1 MLVEFWTA
9 NIALLR
15 FRFSRTFEYAQRRFS
30 QNKVFVSKLLEPQ
43 SHLKMIKYG
52 TALSAVLLTFS
63 FSNPSHAADRVYNA
77 ESMTLPNGMQV
88 VVIPN
93 HRAPVVSH
101 MVWYKVGAADEP
113 QGDGVSGA
121 AHFLEH
127 LMFKGTKAIEPGQF
141 SKLIRS
147 WGGEDN
153 AFTSWDYTAFFQS
166 VSKNDLPRVMALEAD
181 RMINLTLPPKDI
193 ESERQVIIEE
203 RRMRTDNDPQA
214 LFSEQMRAVLFAS
227 TNYAVPIIGWHDEMP
242 KLARDHVLNYY
253 NIWYTPKNA
262 ILVVSG
268 DTTLAEVEPLAK
280 KFYGIIPSHDVPDH
294 VRPITPDFPSP
305 VTLHYE
311 SADLRQPILLE
322 AWRAPSYMMDKKEAY
337 ALDVLMET
345 LSGGSSTEL
354 YQSLVV
360 GQKIAT
366 DISMSYEGDARGESS
381 IWLSV
386 VPAPNVPLEKLKMA
400 VDGKLAELVKTG
412 LSADDIQKAKT
423 RLIDSEIY
431 ARDSVMGPAMVVGQ
445 SLAYGMTLDEVET
458 RPEKIQAV
466 TLDDVNQVLRTYLDP
481 VNPKHNP
488 VVGYLIPKKGAK

>member
-1 MLVEFWTA
+1 
-9 NIALLR
+9 
-15 FRFSRTFEYAQRRFS
+15 
-30 QNKVFVSKLLEPQ
+30 
-43 SHLKMIKYG
+43 MIKYG
-52 TALSAVLLTFS
+52 TALSLVLLAFCS
-63 FSNPSHAADRVYNA
+63 PHPSYAAPDTAIEKVFNA
-77 ESMTLPNGMQV
+77 ETMTLSNGMQV

-127 LMFKGTKAIEPGQF
+127 LMFKGTKAIAPGQF
-141 SKLIRS
+141 SKIIRG

-166 VSKNDLPRVMALEAD
+166 VSKDKLANVMALEAD
-181 RMINLTLPPKDI
+181 RMINITLPPKEI

-203 RRMRTDNDPQA
+203 RRMRTDNDPQS
-214 LFSEQMRAVLFAS
+214 LFSEQIRAMLFAS

-242 KLARDHVLNYY
+242 KLNRDHVQNYY
-253 NIWYTPKNA
+253 KTWYTPKNA

-268 DTTLAEVEPLAK
+268 DVTLKDVEPLAK
-280 KFYGIIPSHDVPDH
+280 KYYGVIPSHDVPEH

-305 VTLHYE
+305 IALRFE
-311 SADLRQPILLE
+311 SADLRQPMFIE
-322 AWRAPSYMMDKKEAY
+322 AWRAPSYIMDKREAL

-360 GQKIAT
+360 QQKVAT
-366 DISMSYEGDARGESS
+366 DITLSFEGDARGEGS
-381 IWLSV
+381 IWLSA
-386 VPAPNVPLEKLKMA
+386 VPAQKSNLTKLHDA
-400 VDGKLAELVKTG
+400 IDRKLGELVKSG
-412 LSADDIQKAKT
+412 VSDAAFQSAKT
-423 RLIDSEIY
+423 RMIDSEDY

-445 SLAYGMTLDEVET
+445 ALAYGLTLDDIET
-458 RPEKIQAV
+458 RPAQIQAV
-466 TLDDVNQVLRTYLDP
+466 TLDEVNAVLKKYLDP
-481 VNPKHNP
+481 VAPKHLP
-488 VVGYLIPKKGAK
+488 VIGFMLPKAASKGEGK